1 MPSAVFSPIQPARIE
16 WQGDIPFA
24 PQFDDVYFSRE
35 GGTAETEY
43 VFLRGNDL
51 PNRWQNRSHFTI
63 FETGFGT
70 GLNFLCT
77 ADLWQ
82 KTKQKDQWLYYI
94 SVEKHPID
102 VADLRR
108 LHDNHPLLAQL
119 PPAIPGFHWHIFEDE
134 RIALLLIYADLETAL
149 GELDAK
155 IDAWFLDGFSPAKN
169 PDMWS
174 DALYEGMQN
183 LSADGATFATYTAAS
198 KVREGLE
205 KAGFHYERAQGFG
218 HKKHMLRGAFIPPP
232 KRESVLTP
240 PQGGS
245 KAAIVIGGGL
255 AGTSAA
261 NALARH
267 GFDVTLIE
275 RHAQLAAEASGN
287 PAAIL
292 KPYLAKEWA
301 AQTMLYNQAFYF
313 TRNKAKKSQLFH
325 EIGAVQLDEEPRHLG
340 LGLPAFQAQLLN
352 KEETSARI
360 GLMVKK
366 GGVYQ
371 PEAGWLSPVRF
382 CQNMAQHPNIKMVL
396 EVEALQLKQIGNIWR
411 VNDKFEASYV
421 IIANAKDALSFAPT
435 SYLPLIPMRGQIS
448 IFKRDR
454 PLNCIV
460 NYGGY
465 ALPHE
470 DYITLGATYDRR
482 DMEAEIREE
491 DHVKNISEYNDVFV
505 DSITEK
511 PIGGRVAWR
520 TTTPSK
526 RPIVGAMGRGL
537 YVSLGLAS
545 RGALLAPYMAE
556 QIVAE
561 ITGAPHIL
569 QKSIKRV
576 LSVY

>member
-1 MPSAVFSPIQPARIE
+1 MPSVVFKPIIPARLE
-16 WQGDIPFA
+16 WQGEVPFA

-35 GGTAETEY
+35 GGAAETEY
-43 VFLRGNDL
+43 VFLRGNNL
-51 PNRWQNRSHFTI
+51 PERWKNKSHFTI

-77 ADLWQ
+77 AEVWQ
-82 KTKQKDQWLYYI
+82 KSAAPNQWLYYI

-102 VADLRR
+102 MEDLKR
-108 LHDNHPLLAQL
+108 LHGNHPLLTKL
-119 PPAIPGFHWHIFEDE
+119 PPAIPGFHWHVFEEE

-149 GELDAK
+149 VELEAK

-169 PDMWS
+169 PDMWG
-174 DALYEGMQN
+174 DALYKGMRN
-183 LSADGATFATYTAAS
+183 LSNDGATFATYTVAAY
-198 KVREGLE
+198 VRAGLE
-205 KAGFHYERAQGFG
+205 GAGFQYERVQGFG
-218 HKKHMLRGAFIPPP
+218 HKKHMLRGQLP
-232 KRESVLTP
+232 SVLTH
-240 PQGGS
+240 PQGVS
-245 KAAIVIGGGL
+245 QSVIVIGGGL

-261 NALARH
+261 GALARH

-275 RHAQLAAEASGN
+275 RHAVLANEASGN

-313 TRNKAKKSQLFH
+313 ARNHAKKDDLFH
-325 EIGAVQLDEEPRHLG
+325 EIGAVHLDEDPRHLA
-340 LGLPAFQAQLLN
+340 LGLPAFQAQLLT
-352 KEETSARI
+352 KDEASKRI
-360 GLMVKK
+360 GLDVKL

-371 PEAGWLSPVRF
+371 PEAGWLSPVKF
-382 CQNMAQHPNIKMVL
+382 CHAMVQHPNIKTIF

-411 VNDKFEASYV
+411 VNDKYEAPYV

-435 SYLPLIPMRGQIS
+435 AHLPLIPMRGQIS

-465 ALPHE
+465 ALPH
-470 DYITLGATYDRR
+470 DDCITLGATYDRR

-491 DHVKNISEYNDVFV
+491 DHARNISEYNDIFA
-505 DSITEK
+505 DAITEK

-526 RPIVGAMGRGL
+526 RPIVGSVGQGL
-537 YVSLGLAS
+537 FVSLGLAS

-556 QIVAE
+556 QMVSE
-561 ITGAPHIL
+561 IIGAPQPL
-569 QKSIKRV
+569 QKSVKQV
-576 LSVY
+576 LLKF